1 MGENLGDSVPGEQ
14 AYGGGQGG
22 GLHVP
27 RSGVCG
33 GKGEAAEPGGGG
45 RKEESFLL
53 WGSLSD

>member
-1 MGENLGDSVPGEQ
+1 MTRFLGEQ
-14 AYGGGQGG
+14 ACGGGDGG

-27 RSGVCG
+27 RSGVWG
-33 GKGEAAEPGGGG
+33 RGKVRGQEPGGGG